1 VRAPAGQ
8 LRMAGQLDPAAGP
21 QQRGPRVGIG
31 QVGRRVRENPGQDAA
46 AHIARRIE
54 AAAEA
59 KGDVVA
65 VQQRLEAPQARETLR
80 VGRPGRMI
88 GTDMRG

>member
-1 VRAPAGQ
+1 
-8 LRMAGQLDPAAGP
+8 MARQLDPATGP

-59 KGDVVA
+59 AGDVVA
-65 VQQRLEAPQARETLR
+65 VQQRLDSPQAGETLR
-80 VGRPGRMI
+80 IGHPGRMV
-88 GTDMRG
+88 GADMRG